1 MNSVH
6 GFFMSMPHMES
17 NQPLTSNVGK
27 KSTQA
32 FVSFQELLTGQF
44 QMGQTTEQTEL
55 EAAETIDE
63 TLLESLQAFIQLHD
77 NIVDNNEMLQ
87 FIMEHFS
94 IDLPVAQQLLATME
108 STNNEADVMKSNINV
123 NYIESFIQVE
133 KLTEESIQQLQLFV
147 NDTKTALNDVHSQ
160 HESLRQLSSRIL
172 ALLEQWSKLSGEEK
186 NTVTKLLNDE
196 VTEEEQLI
204 WKRLVTIFDKR
215 DQYSEYGNYRTQAK
229 VSRTDVMNWLQQFS
243 HQFVQGQEHSSIATY
258 DMARSMT
265 EVEQYVLHIQSTNKV
280 ERINNEFMQKFVSI
294 INQSKFGKLD
304 NDITQLSIVIRTENL
319 GNITLRFLQIDGE
332 MFVKIIVSS
341 QMAKDL
347 LESNTHQLKH
357 LFAPHQVII
366 ERDESI
372 SDEQFFNEDNL
383 EEELQEDDSTNETK
397 EDNESQNENEPEID
411 FESLLATV
419 GGGINDE

>member
-55 EAAETIDE
+55 EATETIDE

-319 GNITLRFLQIDGE
+319 GNMTLRFLQIDGE

-372 SDEQFFNEDNL
+372 SDEHFFNEDNL